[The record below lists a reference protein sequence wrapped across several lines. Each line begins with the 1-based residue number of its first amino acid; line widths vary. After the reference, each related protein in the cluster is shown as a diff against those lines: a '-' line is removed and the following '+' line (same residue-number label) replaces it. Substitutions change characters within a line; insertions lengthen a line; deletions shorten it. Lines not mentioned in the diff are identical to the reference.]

1 MIARPSGVSIALA
14 LVAIA
19 WPVTTASAGLLG
31 SLVDF
36 SAMQVASGFLDEQDP
51 SSSSFTDL
59 VNLEDP
65 APGDGLDLQGVL
77 PGNRSFLGSLDF
89 TSTTPSA
96 ARFDFDFAAATI
108 PFNGTAFEFFFSG
121 GRIDLISTVAFSV
134 TLEALVGGSGGG
146 LAFLYDYDDL
156 APHLFLPS
164 SDPVSFTI
172 DLEAGTHTIAFG
184 SLVGASGGDA
194 DLEGS
199 LTFRFVPAPGA
210 VALLALAGLATVRR
224 RRP

>member
-65 APGDGLDLQGVL
+65 APGDG
-77 PGNRSFLGSLDF
+77 LDF

-224 RRP
+224 RRS